1 MPRRLYLMENCP
13 YNVQF
18 VTEVSPEEA
27 VWTSI
32 LTQFMRGKNLSIVQF
47 AGLVLPE
54 EVVWTNILELF
65 IPLFPHN
72 HFSVLSVV
80 KDLLRKVALIRI
92 FLLFMR
98 GKNLLNVWLATPV
111 LPVEAAWK
119 NILTLCMKE
128 KSLFIVPFV
137 IPVLQDEL
145 AWKNMSALFIKTK
158 ITYHDIDVIF
168 NILFISGQNGRS
180 WNWNERKSI
189 DLDHLVLLPRNSV
202 IELIK
207 KNHRR
212 KFWIGKF
219 RTTYFQNKVWKA
231 CKNSHHG
238 KRRWN

>member
-13 YNVQF
+13 FNVQF

-27 VWTSI
+27 VWTST

-47 AGLVLPE
+47 AELVLPE

-72 HFSVLSVV
+72 HFSVLSVI

-98 GKNLLNVWLATPV
+98 GKNLLNVWLAMPV

-128 KSLFIVPFV
+128 KSRFIVPFV

-168 NILFISGQNGRS
+168 NILFISGQNGR
-180 WNWNERKSI
+180 
-189 DLDHLVLLPRNSV
+189 
-202 IELIK
+202 
-207 KNHRR
+207 
-212 KFWIGKF
+212 
-219 RTTYFQNKVWKA
+219 T
-231 CKNSHHG
+231 
-238 KRRWN
+238 

>member
-13 YNVQF
+13 FNVQF

-72 HFSVLSVV
+72 HFSVLSVI

-98 GKNLLNVWLATPV
+98 GKNLSNVWLAMPV
-111 LPVEAAWK
+111 LLWGSLI
-119 NILTLCMKE
+119 NTLKLYMSK
-128 KSLFIVPFV
+128 KKLFP
-137 IPVLQDEL
+137 
-145 AWKNMSALFIKTK
+145 
-158 ITYHDIDVIF
+158 IT
-168 NILFISGQNGRS
+168 QNP
-180 WNWNERKSI
+180 
-189 DLDHLVLLPRNSV
+189 PRDW
-202 IELIK
+202 LYQT
-207 KNHRR
+207 RR
-212 KFWIGKF
+212 DQVKG
-219 RTTYFQNKVWKA
+219 
-231 CKNSHHG
+231 
-238 KRRWN
+238 

>member
-13 YNVQF
+13 FNVQF

-72 HFSVLSVV
+72 HFSVLSVI

-98 GKNLLNVWLATPV
+98 GKNLSNVWLAMPV

-119 NILTLCMKE
+119 NTLTLCMKE
-128 KSLFIVPFV
+128 KSRFIVPFV
-137 IPVLQDEL
+137 IPVLHDEL

-168 NILFISGQNGRS
+168 NILFISGQNGRTY
-180 WNWNERKSI
+180 
-189 DLDHLVLLPRNSV
+189 
-202 IELIK
+202 LI
-207 KNHRR
+207 
-212 KFWIGKF
+212 
-219 RTTYFQNKVWKA
+219 
-231 CKNSHHG
+231 
-238 KRRWN
+238 